1 MLLEREKKTYRSS
14 NKTHLNALSF
24 TQRGN
29 RGRAEESVCDG
40 SEYDVAVI
48 GGGASG
54 LVAAICA
61 ARKGAKVVLIE
72 RLNRVGKKILATGNG
87 RCNFSNV
94 NLDINHFHGKNAKF
108 AESALE
114 QLDLEKTLDFFEKLG
129 IAYKIEDLGK
139 FFPKSEQ
146 ATSILD
152 VLRYELERLK
162 VEERCNVEVTSIT
175 HDEGTFR
182 LACFAAPQKN
192 MTDQSLL
199 PSLTIK
205 ADKIIIATGG
215 KASPNLGS
223 NGSGYNFAKSLG
235 HKIVK
240 PFPVIVQLN
249 LKERFVKQIKGVKF
263 KGKASIGVGREILRE
278 DKGEILFTDYGISGP
293 PILQLSRKAG
303 EQLQNSKHPWL
314 DLDLF
319 PDLTI
324 DKMKELIKKRI
335 TLQEEKPLDCNFIGL
350 INKRLIPIILK
361 EAKIKDINMP
371 SRKLNDIQ
379 INNIARKLKE
389 WRFEVIGTQPWK
401 SAQVTAGGIDVKD
414 INPNTMES
422 KLIKGLFFAG
432 EIIDIDG
439 DCGGFNLQ
447 WAWSSGFVAGTNV
460 FYKSL

>member
-1 MLLEREKKTYRSS
+1 MLLEREKKTYCSG
-14 NKTHLNALSF
+14 NKTNLNVLSF
-24 TQRGN
+24 AQRENIN
-29 RGRAEESVCDG
+29 REKEPICAASK
-40 SEYDVAVI
+40 YDVAVI

-54 LVAAICA
+54 LIAAICA
-61 ARKGAKVVLIE
+61 ARKGAKVVVIE

-87 RCNFSNV
+87 RCNFTNL
-94 NLDINHFHGKNAKF
+94 NLDINRFHGKNAKF

-114 QLDLEKTLDFFEKLG
+114 QLDLGKTLDFFGKLG
-129 IAYKIEDLGK
+129 IAYKVEDLGK
-139 FFPKSEQ
+139 IYPKSEQ
-146 ATSILD
+146 AASILD

-162 VEERCNVEVTSIT
+162 IEERCNVEVTNIM
-175 HDEGTFR
+175 HDKGTFH
-182 LACFAAPQKN
+182 LSCFASPQKD
-192 MTDQSLL
+192 MKDQSFL
-199 PSLTIK
+199 PSLIIE

-223 NGSGYNFAKSLG
+223 NGSGYTLSKSLG

-263 KGKASIGVGREILRE
+263 KGKASIGVGREILRTDE
-278 DKGEILFTDYGISGP
+278 GEILFTDYGISGP

-324 DKMKELIKKRI
+324 SEMKELIKKRI
-335 TLQEEKPLDCNFIGL
+335 AFQEEKPLDCNFIGL

-361 EAKIKDINMP
+361 EAKIKDVNMP
-371 SRKLNDIQ
+371 SKKLNDIQ
-379 INNIARKLKE
+379 LNNIARKLKQ
-389 WRFEVIGTQPWK
+389 WRFEVIGTQAWK

-414 INPNTMES
+414 LNPTTMES

-460 FYKSL
+460 F